1 MAIVKMNKFTLL
13 AFESKKNELLERI
26 QNFAEVEFIDLQDEN
41 FQENNEVLNE
51 LDKDQ
56 IDSDISRWEEE
67 LSKAKFALEFLK
79 DYVPKQSLI
88 KSLRAEKLSLT
99 SKELEEKVLNGGW
112 QAIYEKVKEKEHV
125 LASLDNEKTK
135 LQGNVQSLKPYENF
149 DATLGSLDELKVTEY
164 FLGSIANQY
173 EDALK
178 NDLSDCNLEIISKD
192 NQDTYFF
199 LLAHKDNKEEVEEV
213 LRGFGFSPF
222 KTDEKEL
229 PLKLIQ
235 EYNERMSLIDSEK
248 FLVKEELAGFEEHLE
263 NLKLAYE
270 YYTNLVSRKSISNR
284 FLKTE
289 KTVLLQGWVPSAKN
303 DNLTKITKEVLGED
317 HYLVF
322 EDVKDEEI
330 DDVPI
335 KLENNDLNSAFE
347 SVTSMY
353 ALPKY
358 NDIDPTPFVTPF
370 YLAFFGMMVA
380 DAGYGILMLLG
391 ALGALKL
398 FNFDDEAKK
407 MVKFFMYLSFPTI
420 VFGLIYGSFFGD
432 LIGIKGLIDTNK
444 DVMTILAMSV
454 VFGAIQIVFGLF
466 IKAAVLIRA
475 GKKLEAFMD
484 VGSWFITL
492 VSFGGIAAGS
502 MLNIPALK
510 TASAVGAIIGSI
522 LIVVTQG
529 RQMESVGG
537 KIGQGLYELYGIT
550 AYVSDLVSYTRLM
563 AIGLSGGS
571 IAGAIN
577 MIMRMI
583 TDNGNSLL
591 GTILFAP
598 LVFVMFQTVNLL
610 LSLLSG
616 YVHTLRLTYVEYFS
630 KFYDGG
636 GKAFKPLEAKN
647 EYINLRKE

>member
-26 QNFAEVEFIDLQDEN
+26 QNFSEVEFINLQDEN
-41 FQENNEVLNE
+41 IQEKNEVLNE

-67 LSKAKFALEFLK
+67 LSKAKFALQFLK

-88 KSLRAEKLSLT
+88 KSLRTEKLSLT
-99 SKELEEKVLNGGW
+99 PKELEQRVINGEW
-112 QAIYEKVKEKEHV
+112 ESVYDRVKEKEHA
-125 LASLDNEKTK
+125 LASLDNEKTR
-135 LQGNVQSLKPYENF
+135 LQGNVQSLKSYENF
-149 DATLGSLDELKVTEY
+149 NAPLGCLDDLKVTEY

-173 EDALK
+173 EEALK
-178 NDLSDCNLEIISKD
+178 NDLNDCYLEIISKD

-199 LLAHKDNKEEVEEV
+199 LLDHKDNKEEVEEV

-235 EYNERMSLIDSEK
+235 EYNERISLIDSEK
-248 FLVKEELAGFEEHLE
+248 FLVKEELSGFEESLE
-263 NLKLAYE
+263 SLKLAYE
-270 YYTNLVSRKSISNR
+270 YYYNLVNRKSITNR
-284 FLKTE
+284 FLKTD
-289 KTVLLQGWVPSAKN
+289 KTVLLQGWVPSEKN
-303 DNLTKITKEVLGED
+303 DRLTQITKDVLGED
-317 HYLVF
+317 YYLAF
-322 EDVKDEEI
+322 EDVKEEEI

-335 KLENNDLNSAFE
+335 KLQNNDLNASFE

-358 NDIDPTPFVTPF
+358 NDIDPTPLVAPF

-380 DAGYGILMLLG
+380 DAGYGLLMLL
-391 ALGALKL
+391 ASLGALKL
-398 FNFDDEAKK
+398 FNFNEETKK
-407 MVKFFMYLSFPTI
+407 MVKFFMYLSFPTM

-432 LIGIKGLIDTNK
+432 LIGIKGLIDTST
-444 DVMTILAMSV
+444 DVMTILVMSV
-454 VFGAIQIVFGLF
+454 VFGAIQIVFGLL
-466 IKAAVLIRA
+466 IKASVLIRA
-475 GKKLEAFMD
+475 GKTLDAFMD
-484 VGSWFITL
+484 AGSWLITL
-492 VSFGGIAAGS
+492 FSIGGIAAGS
-502 MLNIPALK
+502 MLNIPTLK
-510 TASAVGAIIGSI
+510 TVSIAGAIIGSI
-522 LIVVTQG
+522 LIVLTQG
-529 RQMESVGG
+529 RQMESKGG

-550 AYVSDLVSYTRLM
+550 GYVSDLVSYTRLM

-577 MIMRMI
+577 MIMRMVS
-583 TDNGNSLL
+583 DNGNSLL

-598 LVFVMFQTVNLL
+598 LIFIMFQTVNLL

-647 EYINLRKE
+647 EYINLREE